1 MSLTDTEHALRR
13 QVTLSKWCTLR
24 TGCEVTGQYR
34 AEPPVVEYLD
44 EHGTPRRIQ
53 GSWLI
58 GADGKVGIV
67 RKHFLEPTTG
77 IRQQRGSYDYTGTWV
92 AANLKI
98 TPPTPQTHPKFP
110 LWQLGYTPDQVY
122 NLFWPEGWHFC
133 CPPGK
138 ATATG
143 RFGAYHERL
152 WRHEF
157 CQDDWHDEM
166 DAVQLFWEHIMPM
179 ITRGQDTD
187 GYKLPEHV
195 QFPRDCV
202 EILRCRPFRFVHKV
216 VNRWFDG
223 RVVLIGDAAHVFP
236 PFAGQGIGSGV
247 RDAQQLAWRLAL
259 MLSQP
264 QMSNLTKSNIL
275 DAWTLERRH
284 SVDAAAYMSMLNGTM
299 INREPARWIWL
310 LIQFVKYTMHI
321 PFVRKLLNPEARI
334 ERVGFIKVQ
343 GGFFLKDYNGGARL
357 AQIFMQS
364 DTREPILSD
373 ELWRPSESIFKLLV
387 VGSTHH
393 AQNYQD
399 AETAIR
405 RTILNSAV
413 LGKSSIVL
421 FDPESTQEI
430 NKASAGKRNGQIEI
444 FRAVATPQSSG
455 RDHPPEY
462 NHQSF
467 SDRLGSTSRFVVV
480 RPDFFTFGCAR
491 NLEELITVLS
501 ELKTCLSNEVAPVC
515 NDCS

>member
-1 MSLTDTEHALRR
+1 MIEETQVVIVGAGPAGLTFGLCLAQYQITSVILEKEREVTTDPRGVYLTGDAIRILCSLGLHADLAKIGHVVETIHYHVNSFSTKPYFSVGLAEDSLHQSLPNGLLQSQPQLEHALRR

-166 DAVQLFWEHIMPM
+166 DAVRLFWEHITPM

-187 GYKLPEHV
+187 GYKLPEQV

-264 QMSNLTKSNIL
+264 QISNLTKSNIL

-299 INREPARWIWL
+299 IN
-310 LIQFVKYTMHI
+310 
-321 PFVRKLLNPEARI
+321 
-334 ERVGFIKVQ
+334 
-343 GGFFLKDYNGGARL
+343 
-357 AQIFMQS
+357 
-364 DTREPILSD
+364 
-373 ELWRPSESIFKLLV
+373 
-387 VGSTHH
+387 
-393 AQNYQD
+393 
-399 AETAIR
+399 
-405 RTILNSAV
+405 
-413 LGKSSIVL
+413 
-421 FDPESTQEI
+421 
-430 NKASAGKRNGQIEI
+430 
-444 FRAVATPQSSG
+444 
-455 RDHPPEY
+455 
-462 NHQSF
+462 
-467 SDRLGSTSRFVVV
+467 
-480 RPDFFTFGCAR
+480 
-491 NLEELITVLS
+491 
-501 ELKTCLSNEVAPVC
+501 
-515 NDCS
+515 